1 MAEAEVE
8 SSAYVNK
15 NKMGLLG
22 AISYII
28 GNIVGSGIFIAP
40 TAILLK
46 TDTVGLSLSVWAAA
60 AIISILGSFCYVE
73 LGTSIRISGA
83 DFAYLCYVK
92 WYSVAFAFMCAGC
105 AINYPATIAIQAE
118 TFAEYVIKGF
128 ELELADSLAS
138 YLAKKLIGF
147 SLLWLLMFLNFFSL
161 KTFVSRFQIV
171 ATFAKVLSTAIVIF
185 TGFYYLIFRGW
196 TQNLKNPFDGTNF
209 DAGNVALALYAGL
222 FSYDGWDILNFGA
235 EEIEKPRRTMP
246 LAIIIGMTV
255 VAIIYIATN
264 ISYFV
269 VLSVDEIKASQ
280 AVASTFAAATLGN
293 FQYAMPFLICVLLVG
308 SLNSTLFSASRWT
321 TVTCS
326 LFFRNILDYYNIV
339 KALQSRRLREKKL
352 ALQAKAALSLHMY
365 LHAAARQGHLPSFIS
380 CANDINDS
388 PRAAVFVNIILSM
401 GLSFAGDLDTLI
413 SYVGFAQWSQRSL
426 TMLALLWIRFRHK
439 PVHADAIRTPIIMPV
454 VFFVICTA
462 LVLVTIVKD
471 IALSGVG
478 LGVIAAGFIIYF
490 LFLYERSLPS
500 TKCFQRASFA
510 INNATT
516 AFAQIVFNTMP
527 TRVAEEEEL
536 IHSTPAA
543 TNSSTED
550 MFTLSVTKDEKR
562 QKHGRIKRLF
572 RHRKANIADVNKP
585 PPNCADAFNEIDK
598 K

>member
-1 MAEAEVE
+1 
-8 SSAYVNK
+8 
-15 NKMGLLG
+15 MGLLG

-196 TQNLKNPFDGTNF
+196 TQNLKNSFDGTNF

-308 SLNSTLFSASRWT
+308 SLNSTLFSASR
-321 TVTCS
+321 
-326 LFFRNILDYYNIV
+326 
-339 KALQSRRLREKKL
+339 
-352 ALQAKAALSLHMY
+352 Y

-536 IHSTPAA
+536 IHSTPTA

-585 PPNCADAFNEIDK
+585 PPNCADAFNETDK

>member
-1 MAEAEVE
+1 MCKLTFLLGFPLHWNSPWKTNEGARIEGFPRTYAKALKMAEAEVG
-8 SSAYVNK
+8 SSQYVNK

-46 TDTVGLSLSVWAAA
+46 TNTVGLSLSVWAAA

-73 LGTSIRISGA
+73 LGTSIRKSGA

-128 ELELADSLAS
+128 DLELADSLAN
-138 YLAKKLIGF
+138 YFAKKLIGF

-171 ATFAKVLSTAIVIF
+171 ATFAKVLSTSIVIF

-246 LAIIIGMTV
+246 LAIIIGMTA

-264 ISYFV
+264 VSYFV
-269 VLSVDEIKASQ
+269 VLSVDEVKASQ
-280 AVASTFAAATLGN
+280 AVASAFAAATLGN
-293 FQYAMPFLICVLLVG
+293 FQYAMPFLICILLIG
-308 SLNSTLFSASRWT
+308 SLNSTLFSASR
-321 TVTCS
+321 
-326 LFFRNILDYYNIV
+326 
-339 KALQSRRLREKKL
+339 
-352 ALQAKAALSLHMY
+352 Y

-439 PVHADAIRTPIIMPV
+439 PVHADAIRTPVIMPI
-454 VFFVICTA
+454 VFFVICTS

-478 LGVIAAGFIIYF
+478 LGVVAAGFIIYF

-510 INNATT
+510 INNKTT

-527 TRVAEEEEL
+527 TRAAEEEDL
-536 IHSTPAA
+536 IPSTPTA
-543 TNSSTED
+543 TKNSTED

-572 RHRKANIADVNKP
+572 RHRKANVADVSKP
-585 PPNCADAFNEIDK
+585 PPNCVDTLNETDK